1 MGPDVDQVLGGQL
14 SQPELHDHCGDVL
27 RTLGAALRVLK
38 AVPVLLKLQK
48 GYLLN
53 LYKWKQ

>member
-53 LYKWKQ
+53 LYKW